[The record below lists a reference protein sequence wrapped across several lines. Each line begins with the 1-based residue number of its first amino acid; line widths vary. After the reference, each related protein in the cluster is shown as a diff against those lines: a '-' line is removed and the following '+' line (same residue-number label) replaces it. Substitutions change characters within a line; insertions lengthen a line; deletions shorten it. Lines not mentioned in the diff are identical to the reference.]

1 MKIVCYA
8 LIACVMSA
16 TAVAGQSPTPPA
28 PPVAPKPAP
37 AAPKPAPPVPPPPE
51 PPAQLVNIRIDI
63 VVNEEGG
70 TAAPVRKTASV
81 ITADRRAAAVRS
93 TGEVERAEP
102 KSTDPRFPTPR
113 TVTYMKADIEPYI
126 ARNGLIRTQVIME
139 YLSPT
144 SQHEGRGTVLRF
156 EPLLESG
163 KPLRVSESTDPTSNR
178 KVIIEVT
185 ATILK

>member
-1 MKIVCYA
+1 MRTVCYG
-8 LIACVMSA
+8 LIAVVMLASSA
-16 TAVAGQSPTPPA
+16 GAQNPTPPA
-28 PPVAPKPAP
+28 PRPAPMVPPKPAS
-37 AAPKPAPPVPPPPE
+37 PAPRPPE
-51 PPAQLVNIRIDI
+51 PPPQLVNIRVDI

-81 ITADRRAAAVRS
+81 ITADRRSAAVRS
-93 TGEVERAEP
+93 TGEAERGEP

-113 TVTYMKADIEPYI
+113 TATYMKADIEPYI
-126 ARNGLIRTQVIME
+126 ERNGLIRTQVIMD

-144 SQHEGRGTVLRF
+144 SQQEGRGTALRF